1 MLIAALQG
9 APALALP
16 DTETPTLSLART
28 IRTTPFVG
36 TAKSIRD
43 GEGSAFVPNQPGRP
57 NKGGTDSLWLID
69 DNGRSVWEVNPHT
82 GGLKSRIDR
91 SDWVETPRFR
101 CPARKKSC
109 QAGKDRSRDLESMAY
124 DQAADVLFVFSGK
137 RLGFPTVYRLTRR
150 PDGSFAPRSFQPLP
164 PETDFTA
171 AAWNPGDGFLY
182 VAKNA
187 TVYVYD
193 YKANVAGPAF
203 QVADIAGI
211 FSIAFAD
218 GDLFAV
224 TEEVR
229 LSRVD
234 WATKTLRSGWT
245 FDLTPYGIAD
255 PRGVEVIADPST
267 GNDQFYVLDGY
278 DLRASGDPLSHA
290 VFVLDVSAS
299 PTA

>member
-1 MLIAALQG
+1 M
-9 APALALP
+9 
-16 DTETPTLSLART
+16 
-28 IRTTPFVG
+28 
-36 TAKSIRD
+36 RD

-57 NKGGTDSLWLID
+57 NKAGTDSLWLID
-69 DNGRSVWEVNPHT
+69 DNGRSVWEVNPYT

-91 SDWVETPRFR
+91 DDWVKTPRFGCR
-101 CPARKKSC
+101 ARKPARKARKPARNKVC
-109 QAGKDRSRDLESMAY
+109 EAGKDRSRDLESMAY

-150 PDGSFAPRSFQPLP
+150 PDGSFSPRSFQPLP

-171 AAWNPGDGFLY
+171 AAWNPGDGLLY

-193 YKANVAGPAF
+193 YKTNVAGPAF
-203 QVADIAGI
+203 QVADLPGI

-218 GDLFAV
+218 GDMFAV
-224 TEEVR
+224 NEEVK
-229 LSRVD
+229 LHRVD
-234 WATKTLRSGWT
+234 WATKTLRPGWS

-255 PRGVEVIADPST
+255 PRGVEIIADPGT

-278 DLRASGDPLSHA
+278 DLRAAGDPLAHA